1 MPFISVE
8 QKTVLK
14 CVALNAIVQEINKGE
29 LHTLLWELDMMS
41 KTYYYWG
48 GKKKKGF
55 RIAETNYQNEVA

>member
-1 MPFISVE
+1 M
-8 QKTVLK
+8 LK

>member
-1 MPFISVE
+1 M
-8 QKTVLK
+8 LK

-48 GKKKKGF
+48 KKKRGLGLPKQITKM
-55 RIAETNYQNEVA
+55 RWLKRTNTFSPF